1 MLKIALLTA
10 QLTVPAQQEVAPQPP
25 PPPSL
30 TPPPQTY
37 IDTQGRTVTVSP
49 RPGGGL
55 ITTDSQGRRTI
66 GTEDGMLTNCRAS
79 LNAKSYSCNRR
90 WSRTCPLDGPA
101 GVIVRHA

>member
-49 RPGGGL
+49 RPGGGF
-55 ITTDSQGRRTI
+55 IATDSQGRRTI
-66 GTEDGMLTNCRAS
+66 GTEDVRADCACS
-79 LNAKSYSCNRR
+79 VSGGGGST
-90 WSRTCPLDGPA
+90 RTK
-101 GVIVRHA
+101 

>member
-49 RPGGGL
+49 R
-55 ITTDSQGRRTI
+55 Q
-66 GTEDGMLTNCRAS
+66 A
-79 LNAKSYSCNRR
+79 
-90 WSRTCPLDGPA
+90 A
-101 GVIVRHA
+101 G